1 MMKLT
6 LAKAAKNNIKSK
18 KAISGLFTAV
28 TFFAI
33 LAGNSS
39 FIAEVIGQTLEET
52 KRTMLEALP
61 IGEEIT
67 AVKISTPSPSMIR
80 KADREIN
87 LNMNAMIKALNS
99 FHIRYIENIAA
110 DQDINI
116 QFNQGYMIKPTSERA
131 ENSDMDLTYQF
142 DAENIDMN
150 LKKQSSNADD
160 LIFKK
165 FYLNDYSMANPTK
178 ITDADI
184 LITNTFYAENN

>member
-1 MMKLT
+1 
-6 LAKAAKNNIKSK
+6 
-18 KAISGLFTAV
+18 
-28 TFFAI
+28 
-33 LAGNSS
+33 
-39 FIAEVIGQTLEET
+39 
-52 KRTMLEALP
+52 MLEALP

-99 FHIRYIENIAA
+99 FHIRYIESIAA